1 MTLRSES
8 KIINM
13 YMQKTIFS
21 QSLRERN
28 DSMINRKKLR
38 LMSLLLVF
46 VLLVAMLP
54 LGALADER
62 AEPIPAEV
70 DRSADGQGGYTAMV
84 ENTERLG
91 DGDLLP
97 NGETLHA
104 APAGAALDGSLYSQ
118 LTSRQKAAYD
128 VLESVTV
135 DRLLA
140 AGQVQYNDL
149 EYRRVLVQVDGLTGA
164 AMTGKVTGGIFR
176 PSGSGV
182 ATEKGIYTDLCAA
195 IVALRYDR
203 PDILWIGTMRYG
215 YKVTVSGTESAKV
228 TDVMFDFYLAYG
240 GSEKDMREEMMARA
254 KAIADQAA
262 AAPDTYS
269 KVLAVHDRLA
279 ELNVYG
285 DTDEDLSHTAYSA
298 LIPGDP
304 YEPVCDGYSKAFKI
318 ICGMLEIPCAMPSSE
333 NHMWNNVKMENGQ
346 WYNVDLTW
354 DDKGESVRHDYFLVG
369 SQTTVEGTAFSKQ
382 TDHVEENPYDAY
394 RKEAGESVLNPVTL
408 KFPTKSTISYVYTGK
423 DQDTPTFPDV
433 PLDAWYYGA
442 VEGAAEL
449 GLFQGDKKGLFHP
462 VDNITRAEFATVMAK
477 ALGADLTLY
486 GGSDF
491 TDVSPTG
498 WYAPAI
504 AWAKEAGVMQGY
516 GNGMFRPN
524 APITREEMCVV
535 IFQSLSEK
543 KGDGS
548 FVFPDDA
555 QISSWAREAVYECY
569 TQNLVYGGDGGR
581 FLPRNNIRRCET
593 ATVVTKFVNLLKQ

>member
-1 MTLRSES
+1 T
-8 KIINM
+8 
-13 YMQKTIFS
+13 
-21 QSLRERN
+21 
-28 DSMINRKKLR
+28 
-38 LMSLLLVF
+38 
-46 VLLVAMLP
+46 
-54 LGALADER
+54 
-62 AEPIPAEV
+62 
-70 DRSADGQGGYTAMV
+70 ADGQGGYEAMV

-91 DGDLLP
+91 G
-97 NGETLHA
+97 GEPLTSEEPDYA

-118 LTSRQKAAYD
+118 LTARQKAAYD

-149 EYRRVLVQVDGLTGA
+149 LYRRVLVQIDGLTGTT
-164 AMTGKVTGGIFR
+164 MTGKVTGGIFR

-182 ATEKGIYTDLCAA
+182 DVEKGIYTDLCAA

-240 GSEKDMREEMMARA
+240 GSEQDMREEMMARA
-254 KAIADQAA
+254 KVIADQAA

-298 LIPGDP
+298 LISGDP

-318 ICGMLEIPCAMPSSE
+318 ICGMLEIPCVMPSSE

-354 DDKGESVRHDYFLVG
+354 DDEGESVRHDYFLVG
-369 SQTTVEGTAFSKQ
+369 SQTTVGGTAFSQQ
-382 TDHVEENPYDAY
+382 TDHIEENPYDAY
-394 RKEAGESVLNPVTL
+394 LAENQGKLLNPVTL

-423 DQDTPTFPDV
+423 DQDNPTFPDV
-433 PLDAWYYGA
+433 PLNAWYYGA
-442 VEGAAEL
+442 VEGAAEQ
-449 GLFQGDKKGLFHP
+449 GLFQGDRDGLFHP
-462 VDNITRAEFATVMAK
+462 LRNITRAEFARVMAN
-477 ALGADLTLY
+477 ALNADLTGY
-486 GGSDF
+486 GGSSYS
-491 TDVSPTG
+491 DVSETA
-498 WYAPAI
+498 WYAAVV
-504 AWAKEAGVMQGY
+504 AWARDAGVMLGY
-516 GNGMFRPN
+516 GNGTFRPN

-535 IFQSLSEK
+535 ICQALPEK
-543 KGDGS
+543 KGTGS

-555 QISSWAREAVYECY
+555 DISSWAKESVYECY
-569 TQNLVYGGDGGR
+569 AQSLVYGGDRGR
-581 FLPRNNIRRCET
+581 FLPKDNIRRCET
-593 ATVVTKFVNLLKQ
+593 ATVCTKFVNLLKQ